1 MNKNMKKIIFNI
13 FVILGCLFLTSC
25 GSPLDT
31 TIDEINQRYKDNN
44 PMSESDVK
52 VRFKEP
58 LNERVI
64 SDTEHI
70 SIWVPNYDS
79 IDEVKTAIENG
90 QEVIGVF
97 VRFEKTTR
105 KFQRLNE
112 ETLEMEWYEKL
123 VVDAIFAEKKIVTLN
138 DLK

>member
-1 MNKNMKKIIFNI
+1 MNKNIKKIF
-13 FVILGCLFLTSC
+13 FSLVVLLGAWYLTSC
-25 GSPLDT
+25 GTPLDT

-44 PMSESDVK
+44 PMTESDVM

-58 LNERVI
+58 LNQRVI
-64 SDTEHI
+64 STTEHMD
-70 SIWVPNYDS
+70 IWVPNYDS
-79 IDEVKTAIENG
+79 IDDVKKVIENG

-97 VRFEKTTR
+97 VKFEKTTK
-105 KFQRLNE
+105 KFPRLNE

-123 VVDAIFAEKKIVTLN
+123 VVEAIWAEKKNITLN

>member
-1 MNKNMKKIIFNI
+1 MNKNIKKIF
-13 FVILGCLFLTSC
+13 FSLVVLLGAWYLTSC
-25 GSPLDT
+25 GTPLDT

-44 PMSESDVK
+44 PMTESDVR

-58 LNERVI
+58 LNQRVI
-64 SDTEHI
+64 STTEHMD
-70 SIWVPNYDS
+70 IWVPNYDS
-79 IDEVKTAIENG
+79 IDDVKKVIENG

-97 VRFEKTTR
+97 VKFEKTTK
-105 KFQRLNE
+105 KFPRLNE

-123 VVDAIFAEKKIVTLN
+123 VVEAIWAEKKNITLN

>member
-1 MNKNMKKIIFNI
+1 MQKNMKKIIFSI

-25 GSPLDT
+25 GTPLDT

-44 PMSESDVK
+44 PMTESDVK

-58 LNERVI
+58 LNKRVI
-64 SDTEHI
+64 SDTEHLL
-70 SIWVPNYDS
+70 IWVPNYDS
-79 IDEVKTAIENG
+79 IEEVKTDLENG
-90 QEVIGVF
+90 EEIIGVF

-123 VVDAIFAEKKIVTLN
+123 VVDAVFAEKKKVSLN